1 MGRFIVAL
9 AFAGLVAGLAPARA
23 QTMTGATPAEPP
35 AAEAAK
41 AKRAKTARPAQ
52 SIIVANASGNTATKV
67 TITGDDDRTATLS
80 KPLAPKAKT
89 TLKLPKLKGCMVSV
103 AAIFEGEGQVDVGEF
118 DICKDK
124 TIRFTD

>member
-1 MGRFIVAL
+1 MMSRFIVAL
-9 AFAGLVAGLAPARA
+9 ACAGLLATTAAANA
-23 QTMTGATPAEPP
+23 QTMTGTTPAEPP
-35 AAEAAK
+35 AAEGAK

-52 SIIVANASGNTATKV
+52 AITVANASANTATKV
-67 TITGDDDRTATLS
+67 TVTGEDRTATLS

-103 AAIFEGEGQVDVGEF
+103 AATFEGEGQVDIGEF
-118 DICKDK
+118 DICKEK